1 MAIRPHRLLCVFSLL
16 IASHCSPAGPDGE
29 STGGSSTGG
38 ASQSTGGS
46 PLATGGSPLAT
57 GGSSPT
63 TGGSTTTTGGTTPSS
78 GGATGGTATGGTETG
93 GTASG
98 GMSSGGSSATGG
110 SLPNT
115 GGSGAGGKGS
125 GGNSGGTNAK
135 GGSGGASAGGAN
147 AKGGSAGNG
156 GAGTTSGGSATG
168 GSGTLGN
175 VTVYI
180 ASDSTAQT
188 YTNSAIHQAGWGQ
201 YLQTYLDPK
210 AKVDNRA
217 IGGRT
222 ARRFIDEGYL
232 DKILQVIKPGDYLL
246 VQFGTNDG
254 NQTATYTLNGQTIPY
269 YLAPAT
275 DFKTWMTKYV
285 TAARDHMANP
295 VFVTPPPRRSCTGD
309 SHSFGNGLAS
319 YSTAMKE
326 MGTAQNVPVVDL
338 NQKTLTYLN
347 MIGCVAA
354 GTDFFLVNADGS
366 VDGTHFQEKG
376 ANLMAGFVATG
387 LRELNFGLSPY
398 VK

>member
-1 MAIRPHRLLCVFSLL
+1 M
-16 IASHCSPAGPDGE
+16 
-29 STGGSSTGG
+29 
-38 ASQSTGGS
+38 
-46 PLATGGSPLAT
+46 
-57 GGSSPT
+57 
-63 TGGSTTTTGGTTPSS
+63 
-78 GGATGGTATGGTETG
+78 
-93 GTASG
+93 
-98 GMSSGGSSATGG
+98 
-110 SLPNT
+110 
-115 GGSGAGGKGS
+115 
-125 GGNSGGTNAK
+125 
-135 GGSGGASAGGAN
+135 
-147 AKGGSAGNG
+147 
-156 GAGTTSGGSATG
+156 SGGSATG
-168 GSGTLGN
+168 GAGAGGKSTGGSAGQSAGGNGGTGGKGGGSATGGSAGQSAGGSGNLTNL
-175 VTVYI
+175 TVYI
-180 ASDSTAQT
+180 ASDSTAST

-201 YLQTYLDPK
+201 YLQTYLDAK

-232 DKILQVIKPGDYLL
+232 DKILQVIKAGDYLL

-254 NQTATYTLNGQTIPY
+254 NQTATYSLNGQTIPY

-285 TAARDHMANP
+285 TAAREKQANP
-295 VFVTPPPRRSCTGD
+295 VFVTPPPRRTCSGD
-309 SHSFGNGLAS
+309 SHSFGNGLAA
-319 YSTAMKE
+319 YATAMKE

-338 NQKTLTYLN
+338 NQKTLTHLN

-354 GTDFFLVNADGS
+354 GTDFFLVKADGT

>member
-1 MAIRPHRLLCVFSLL
+1 MVIRPHRLLYAFLL
-16 IASHCSPAGPDGE
+16 LAASRCSPADSDGDG
-29 STGGSSTGG
+29 TGGSNG
-38 ASQSTGGS
+38 TGGS
-46 PLATGGSPLAT
+46 LATGGVTASTGGTPPAT
-57 GGSSPT
+57 GGMVASGNAPV
-63 TGGSTTTTGGTTPSS
+63 TGGSTTGGTLQ
-78 GGATGGTATGGTETG
+78 ATGGSALGGV
-93 GTASG
+93 
-98 GMSSGGSSATGG
+98 SSGGSATTGG
-110 SLPNT
+110 SAASSGG
-115 GGSGAGGKGS
+115 GGSAGGEAGGNTS
-125 GGNSGGTNAK
+125 GGANQK
-135 GGSGGASAGGAN
+135 GGSGGASAGGSAPGGTS
-147 AKGGSAGNG
+147 AKGGGSGTAGASSTG
-156 GAGTTSGGSATG
+156 GAATG
-168 GSGTLGN
+168 GSGALTNL
-175 VTVYI
+175 TVYI

-269 YLAPAT
+269 YLAPET

-285 TAARDHMANP
+285 TAAREHMAIP

-319 YSTAMKE
+319 YATAMKE
-326 MGTAQNVPVVDL
+326 MGAAQNVPVVDL

-354 GTDFFLVNADGS
+354 GTDFFLVKADGS